1 MTFSHPVRGADH
13 GGGHPADS
21 YFVQSIDGTTHA
33 LNCPKNSHIVTDRL
47 VYVCPQLTLVRPT
60 SADVCAELERPC
72 AVVDATTSGNVR
84 PPTFWVGRA
93 PTNHTP
99 QAWDASSSFGVV
111 GPAGGTGLTTEE

>member
-84 PPTFWVGRA
+84 PPTFFEYGPCVTNEKFII
-93 PTNHTP
+93 PT
-99 QAWDASSSFGVV
+99 DSSQSRVC
-111 GPAGGTGLTTEE
+111 P